1 MNALFIILLL
11 FPILFMIHEFEEIAM
26 INVWQ
31 KRNKQY
37 ISTLKSQ
44 NKKVPFDFKGST
56 ASFSI
61 GILEEFL
68 ILSVITI
75 VSYLSNNYVAFYGL
89 FMAVTFHF
97 FVHIFLSM
105 RFKGY
110 VPGITTTIIF
120 TPFFCFMIYKLNV
133 ILHYTMITS
142 ISSILIATL
151 LMIVNLYILHNIMI
165 KFTELLNK
173 YASNL

>member
-1 MNALFIILLL
+1 MNELFIIVLL

-37 ISTLKSQ
+37 INSLKSQ
-44 NKKVPFDFKGST
+44 SKKVPFDFKGST
-56 ASFSI
+56 ASFSL

-75 VSYLSNNYVAFYGL
+75 ISYLLNNYVLFYGL
-89 FMAVTFHF
+89 FIAVTFHF
-97 FVHIFLSM
+97 FMHIFFSIH
-105 RFKGY
+105 FKGY
-110 VPGITTTIIF
+110 VPGITTTIIL
-120 TPFFCFMIYKLNV
+120 TPFFCFMIYKLNIV
-133 ILHYTMITS
+133 LHYTMLTS
-142 ISSILIATL
+142 IFSILIATL
-151 LMIVNLYILHNIMI
+151 LMMVNLYMLHNIMI

-173 YASNL
+173 YANNL